1 MTSRIWAS
9 SDSGAAVVVDVVVVV
24 VVDVVVL
31 VVDVVVVVLVVDS
44 ASLSAASAAG
54 ATVFT
59 GAAPSSPALHA
70 VANRAVRTRTAANR
84 IVFIA
89 EEGSRGNAART
100 ERLDPFL
107 SRTLTQKDMK

>member
-1 MTSRIWAS
+1 M
-9 SDSGAAVVVDVVVVV
+9 VVDVVVVV

-44 ASLSAASAAG
+44 ASAVSVAG

-59 GAAPSSPALHA
+59 GAAPSSPPLHA
-70 VANRAVRTRTAANR
+70 AANRAVRTRTAANR

-89 EEGSRGNAART
+89 EEGSRAKPART

-107 SRTLTQKDMK
+107 DQRRTQKDMK